1 MRSRETSM
9 PLFDRAATE
18 ERPRLELNRTVMEED
33 VPRLRASLQRLYD
46 AMRSGDWFTGPE
58 LIPVAGLRYGAR
70 LGELKDAGYPFAREH
85 VGEGV
90 WRYRLIPSPT
100 NGVG

>member
-1 MRSRETSM
+1 MRHDTSM

-18 ERPRLELNRTVMEED
+18 ERPQLNSSVKEED
-33 VPRLRASLQRLYD
+33 RPRLTASLHRLLDY
-46 AMRSGDWFTGPE
+46 MRDGNWSTGPE
-58 LIPVAGLRYGAR
+58 LIPIAGLRYGAR
-70 LGELKDAGYPFAREH
+70 LEELKRAGYPFAREH